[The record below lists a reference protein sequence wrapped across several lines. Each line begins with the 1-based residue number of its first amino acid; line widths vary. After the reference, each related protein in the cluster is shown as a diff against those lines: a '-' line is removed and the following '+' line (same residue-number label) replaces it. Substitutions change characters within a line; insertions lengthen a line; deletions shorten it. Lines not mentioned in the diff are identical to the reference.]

1 VFSPNSYNNNLKKIK
16 YPRITSFDNISHKKG
31 LFISGPRPYWIFEDR
46 NYLRFHP
53 MTIEGSVIGFTPFHN
68 VSNVHSFIY
77 YSSSQSKLT
86 IAQLNDDFH
95 VDMPMLLRKIRLGVT
110 PNKVVYHGVSKLIV
124 TVVSFPQQNDDIYHR
139 CALQRNDE
147 EEKPIERDEI
157 LLPIPAR
164 TPTLYD
170 EIYEIRLVS
179 PESWSTIH
187 TFKLKE
193 QEVVLC
199 SVICNLRI
207 KQENGKKVMQPFLI
221 VGTSILR
228 GQDLPGKGR
237 ILIFDVLRPQDIM
250 AARLETVYEKE
261 QRGPVSS
268 ITQVD
273 GNVAIAIGTK
283 ILVFHFEDRKELEG
297 VAFFDCQMLT
307 VCMASIKNYFLLGDI
322 YKGAHFLRW
331 KERIQQIELLAKDYD
346 PCHSLAVEFLVD
358 GKDLTFLVCDTTC
371 NLHAFSYDPED
382 DGKKLVCVGNFYLGS
397 PVNKFT
403 RLKLNTIKTGK
414 KDQDSYKPFESRSCV
429 CYVTLN
435 GSVGFI
441 SPLSLSDFQ
450 KLGRLEMR
458 LVSALNHSAGL
469 NPKAFRLTK
478 PAFKMSHNHQRNMID
493 GDLLLKFASL
503 ERTKQ
508 DELASLVKLTT
519 NDIIDHLLQLHLE
532 TAFF

>member
-1 VFSPNSYNNNLKKIK
+1 
-16 YPRITSFDNISHKKG
+16 
-31 LFISGPRPYWIFEDR
+31 
-46 NYLRFHP
+46 
-53 MTIEGSVIGFTPFHN
+53 M
-68 VSNVHSFIY
+68 
-77 YSSSQSKLT
+77 
-86 IAQLNDDFH
+86 
-95 VDMPMLLRKIRLGVT
+95 DMPMLLRKIRLGVT

-228 GQDLPGKGR
+228 GQELPGKGR

-371 NLHAFSYDPED
+371 NLHAFSYNPED
-382 DGKKLVCVGNFYLGS
+382 GGKKLVCVGNFYLGS

-478 PAFKMSHNHQRNMID
+478 PAFKLSHNHQRNMID